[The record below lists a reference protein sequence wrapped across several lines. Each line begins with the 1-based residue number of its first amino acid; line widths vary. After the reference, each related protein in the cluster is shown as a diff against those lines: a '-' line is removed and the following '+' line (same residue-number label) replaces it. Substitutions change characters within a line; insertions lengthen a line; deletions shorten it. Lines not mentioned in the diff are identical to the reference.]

1 MKCVIRAIGWADG
14 RPCPFAGMWL
24 RSFDFDAA
32 GGQGVGDWTRDKARA
47 RHFQSVAGA
56 TAFWRTQS
64 KAVPL
69 RPDGKPN
76 RPLTAITVTF
86 DPAEP

>member
-1 MKCVIRAIGWADG
+1 MKCVIRAIGRADR

-24 RSFDFDAA
+24 RLFDFGAA

-47 RHFQSVAGA
+47 RHFESTAGA
-56 TAFWRTQS
+56 AAFWRTQS
-64 KAVPL
+64 KTVPL
-69 RPDGKPN
+69 RTDGEPN
-76 RPLTAITVTF
+76 RPLTALTVTF